1 MSIILAI
8 DAGHGG
14 KDPGALDNGIKEKD
28 IVLDVAKRALN
39 YLKEHYPEIDPR
51 LTRDSDKFV
60 ELGDRTDLA
69 NGWKADAFVSIHV
82 NGASAKSANGYESYI
97 YLTDDENS
105 KSYALQKQLDERLAL
120 LWMHNNRK
128 NRGSKKAN
136 YHVLRKFKG
145 ASVLVELGFI
155 TNSKDAE
162 LLKYSGFIQ
171 ENAECIG
178 EAIAEYFGLK
188 KDKTVCKD
196 NKLHRVI
203 VEGKQLGAYNE
214 ISNVLQQVEQSLKSG
229 KSKIEIKST

>member
-28 IVLDVAKRALN
+28 IVLDVSKRVLN
-39 YLKEHYPEIDPR
+39 YLKKHYPEIDPR
-51 LTRDSDKFV
+51 MTRDSDDFL
-60 ELGDRTDLA
+60 ELRERTELA
-69 NGWKADAFVSIHV
+69 NGWKSDAFVSIHV
-82 NGASAKSANGYESYI
+82 NGAASKSANGYESYI
-97 YLTDDENS
+97 YLTDDEKS
-105 KSYALQKQLDERLAL
+105 KSYALQRQLDERLAL

-162 LLKYSGFIQ
+162 LLKDSGFIQ
-171 ENAECIG
+171 ENAECIA

-188 KDKTVCKD
+188 KDNQACKD
-196 NKLHRVI
+196 QKLHRVI

-214 ISNVLQQVEQSLKSG
+214 ISNVLHQVEKSLKSG
-229 KSKIEIKST
+229 KSNIEIKST